1 MSPNANNKRLA
12 TAGRERRR
20 YEVCFGGSGD
30 FSFGFNFFA
39 LLKRFYREV
48 LFRSCRRAKHM
59 PSLEETAPTKEAEPE
74 FSGPA
79 SFFVWA
85 LSELCF
91 TDFMRTVI
99 CQWILASL

>member
-1 MSPNANNKRLA
+1 
-12 TAGRERRR
+12 
-20 YEVCFGGSGD
+20 
-30 FSFGFNFFA
+30 
-39 LLKRFYREV
+39 
-48 LFRSCRRAKHM
+48 M